1 MPTCPT
7 VWPDTVTQQDPA
19 PGTTDVTG
27 PHVNLLVS
35 LGPRPAAYVMPELV
49 GLPLAEAQ
57 SKLGSAG
64 LRLSKLSPVPA
75 PDSASGTVVGQT
87 PARGQRIDSN
97 STIELQV
104 ARVAVASAPV
114 RFRACARIPGSAMA
128 YAKIE
133 IAPSILASNFA
144 KLGEDVRAVE
154 QGGADVIHVDVM
166 DGHFVP
172 NISIGIPVVASL
184 HKATRLP
191 LDVHLMIERPE
202 DYIEQFVRA
211 GASRV
216 LIHQE
221 ATVHLD
227 RALSMIRELG
237 AQAGAAINPATP
249 VATLTDVFDK
259 VDTVLV
265 MSVNPG
271 FGGQKFIPGAV
282 EKIRQL
288 NQWRARYNGAFRIEV
303 DGGVDAENT
312 AELAQAGA
320 NTFVAGTSIFHT
332 PDPAAAVRQIRK
344 LATDALSQRV

>member
-1 MPTCPT
+1 
-7 VWPDTVTQQDPA
+7 
-19 PGTTDVTG
+19 
-27 PHVNLLVS
+27 
-35 LGPRPAAYVMPELV
+35 
-49 GLPLAEAQ
+49 
-57 SKLGSAG
+57 
-64 LRLSKLSPVPA
+64 
-75 PDSASGTVVGQT
+75 
-87 PARGQRIDSN
+87 
-97 STIELQV
+97 
-104 ARVAVASAPV
+104 
-114 RFRACARIPGSAMA
+114 MA

-144 KLGEDVRAVE
+144 KLGDDVRSVE
-154 QGGADVIHVDVM
+154 LGGADVIHVDVM

-172 NISIGIPVVASL
+172 NISIGVPVVVSL

-202 DYIEQFVRA
+202 EYVERFAKA
-211 GASRV
+211 GASRI

-227 RALSMIRELG
+227 RALTLIRESG
-237 AQAGAAINPATP
+237 AQAGVVINPATP
-249 VATLTDVFDK
+249 VAMLTDVLDK

-271 FGGQKFIPGAV
+271 FGGQKFIPGAI

-303 DGGVDAENT
+303 DGGVDAENVT
-312 AELAQAGA
+312 ELARAGA

-332 PDPAAAVRQIRK
+332 PDPAAAVRNLRK
-344 LATDALSQRV
+344 LATEATSQRV